1 MRFLG
6 RLIVIVLAVI
16 GGFMVLGTVF
26 MTVAAV
32 SSSREKPLPA
42 HMVLSLNLDNGV
54 VETRPD
60 SPLARFANH
69 DVTVLSELVQTLDR
83 AANDP
88 RVNALVVR
96 LDGAPMGMAAAQEV
110 RDAVTAFRR
119 SGKRA
124 VVFSEELGGFG
135 GSTIA
140 AYVSS
145 AFKEVWLQPSGTYG
159 LSGFMLQSPFIKNTL
174 DMLGVQPQFSGR
186 WEYKSAIEMF
196 THEKFSKEAHET
208 MDGLVAA
215 WTNQAVDGIAASR
228 GLKAEDVRALMD
240 KGILFSDEAKA
251 AGLIDRAG
259 YWDELDKS
267 LTEDGS
273 AMISVNSYATRLG
286 PRPEAVKVAL
296 IVGAGPV
303 TSGGGDGGPLGN
315 DNSMAAGRVTQAFRD
330 AVKDPD
336 VKAILFRID
345 SPGGSYTA
353 SDAIWR
359 EVNNARAAGKP
370 VVVSMG
376 DVAAS
381 GGYFAAMSADRIV
394 AEPGTITGSIGVFAG
409 KFVLADLWKKLGVT
423 WDEVHQGA
431 NSGMWSQNQPFTPAG
446 WERLN
451 AMLDH
456 VYADFT
462 DKAEKARKIDAKDM
476 DAVARGRVWPGDK
489 AKEIG
494 LVDEN
499 GGYAE
504 AFVAVRRLARL
515 PSQMP
520 LRLAPFPQPRSPFN
534 ELVHALRNG
543 GLPMDSEAST
553 MLRTLVKVEA
563 MLQPFEAM
571 LSEQDNTLRMPP
583 IETK

>member
-1 MRFLG
+1 MRFIG

-16 GGFMVLGTVF
+16 GGMLVIGTGFMI
-26 MTVAAV
+26 AAV
-32 SSSREKPLPA
+32 LSAQPKPLPEK
-42 HMVLSLNLDNGV
+42 MVLSVNLDRGV
-54 VETRPD
+54 AETRSD
-60 SPLARFANH
+60 SPFARFTDH
-69 DVTVLSELVQTLDR
+69 DVVVLSELVQTLDR
-83 AANDP
+83 AAADP
-88 RVNALVVR
+88 RVTALVVR
-96 LDGAPMGMAAAQEV
+96 LDGAQIGMAAAQEI
-110 RDAVTAFRR
+110 RDAVAAFRK

-124 VVFSEELGGFG
+124 AIFSEELGGFG
-135 GSTIA
+135 GSTVA
-140 AYVSS
+140 AYISS
-145 AFKEVWLQPSGTYG
+145 AFKEVWLQPSGIYG
-159 LSGFMLQSPFIKNTL
+159 LSGFMLQSPFLKNTF
-174 DMLGVQPQFSGR
+174 DMIGVQPQFAGR
-186 WEYKSAIEMF
+186 WEYKSAIETF
-196 THEKFSKEAHET
+196 TRDKFSKEAKET
-208 MDGLVAA
+208 MDGLVTA
-215 WTNQAVDGIAASR
+215 WTRQAVDGIAASR

-240 KGILFSDEAKA
+240 KGMLFADEAKQ
-251 AGLIDRAG
+251 AGLVDHTG

-273 AMISVNSYATRLG
+273 KKIDINTYADRLG

-303 TSGGGDGGPLGN
+303 TSGGGKSDSPLGN
-315 DNSMAAGRVTQAFRD
+315 GNAMAAGRITQAFRD
-330 AVKDPD
+330 AVKDPQ

-359 EVNNARAAGKP
+359 EVNNARQAGKP

-381 GGYFAAMSADRIV
+381 GGYFAAMGADRIV
-394 AEPGTITGSIGVFAG
+394 AQPGTITGSIGVFAG
-409 KFVLADLWKKLGVT
+409 KFVLADLWKKLGVN

-431 NSGMWSQNQPFTPAG
+431 NAGMWSANQAFTPAG
-446 WERLN
+446 WDRLN

-456 VYADFT
+456 TYADFT
-462 DKAEKARKIDAKDM
+462 GKASVARKIEPKAM

-504 AFVAVRRLARL
+504 AFVAIRRLARL

-520 LRLAPFPQPRSPFN
+520 LTLVPFPEPRDAVEEVIHTIREGGVSENAVAALLLQARVASALEPF
-534 ELVHALRNG
+534 A
-543 GLPMDSEAST
+543 GLFT
-553 MLRTLVKVEA
+553 KG
-563 MLQPFEAM
+563 
-571 LSEQDNTLRMPP
+571 DNTLLMPP
-583 IETK
+583 VETR